1 MEKKNKETLQNVINK
16 HFDKILDLQLPDR
29 VFRIA
34 IRNDEIPLLIDA
46 NVKNDKLILRFNR
59 IIFDEIVHNEFN
71 SSNKDDKSTII
82 INNISNLKRNKK
94 DIKIGRELI
103 KFKKR
108 LPSKSIIETVK
119 SHKQKRVI
127 NAIYDI
133 IKLHIS

>member
-71 SSNKDDKSTII
+71 SSNEDDKSTII

>member
-71 SSNKDDKSTII
+71 SSNEDDKSTII

-108 LPSKSIIETVK
+108 LPSESVIETVK